1 MYHLKIRNIT
11 LLILAALTA
20 ITACSPPTL
29 SEINCQPT
37 DVSTD
42 PPFIH
47 IAEDAIVP
55 ANSPFPDQMTGYSR
69 AALSENQLTI
79 TDVLCTIRVY
89 DSPDLATAAL
99 DLLCLQS
106 TGDRT
111 EESVGSAACG
121 FQNEGIKEIHF
132 QEGDTVVTIRED
144 AGGTHAAQWATAVYG
159 RLTD

>member
-1 MYHLKIRNIT
+1 MYQKTRPVL
-11 LLILAALTA
+11 LLILAAIAA

-37 DVSTD
+37 DVTTN

-47 IAEDAIVP
+47 IAQDAFVP
-55 ANSPFPDQMTGYSR
+55 ASSPFPDQMTDYNR
-69 AALSENQLTI
+69 VALTENQLTI

-89 DSPDLATAAL
+89 ESADLAASSL
-99 DLLCLQS
+99 ELLCLQS

-111 EESVGSAACG
+111 EEPFGEAACG

-132 QEGDTVVTIRED
+132 QQGDTVVTIRED
-144 AGGTHAAQWATAVYG
+144 AGGTHASQWATAVYG
-159 RLTD
+159 RLAD